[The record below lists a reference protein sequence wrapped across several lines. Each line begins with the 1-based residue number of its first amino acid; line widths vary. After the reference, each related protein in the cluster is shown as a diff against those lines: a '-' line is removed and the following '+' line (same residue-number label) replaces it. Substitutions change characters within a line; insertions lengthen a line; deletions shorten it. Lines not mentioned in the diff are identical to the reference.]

1 MTLIL
6 AAAALIAAAACTNDD
21 NAAAVDNAPP
31 VPVRIIAGVGTVLN
45 ATPTD
50 AAQPGTRAM
59 DDHWN
64 RDHIGVIVY
73 SSPGSDMA
81 AQYRNAH
88 YVTTS
93 TSATAD
99 FTPVAPAHTIHF
111 AESDEPVEFCAYTPY
126 QSSATPDA
134 LPGTNGIISI
144 DTRVQTTAEQQ
155 EAIDFLFAPR
165 TPASKS
171 NPTVT
176 FSKVDGRDYT
186 FKHILSRL
194 VLKLETPEGYGFAA
208 DDVTHISQVKI
219 GGLCTQ
225 CQLDIKP
232 KDLTVSGSYTL
243 TLDTD
248 SWLEEWD
255 ITDNVNRVETKAGTT
270 QRIYTLIFPI
280 QQPRDKNGDGLS
292 AIPLSIT
299 LGGEVYKNDK
309 DITGSTDANG
319 NTGFFKVGTSYEY
332 TVRLKRTGLEVTGA
346 TITPWADGG
355 TGSGD
360 ATRQ

>member
-21 NAAAVDNAPP
+21 NAAAVDNDTR
-31 VPVRIIAGVGTVLN
+31 VPVRIIAGVGTALN
-45 ATPTD
+45 ATPAD
-50 AAQPGTRAM
+50 ATQPGTRAV

-64 RDHIGVIVY
+64 CDHIGMIVY

-81 AQYRNAH
+81 TQYRNAH

-93 TSATAD
+93 TGTTAE
-99 FTPVAPAHTIHF
+99 FVPVDADNNIHF
-111 AESDEPVEFCAYTPY
+111 AKSDETVEFCAYTPY

-134 LPGTNGIISI
+134 LPDTNGIISI
-144 DTRVQTTAEQQ
+144 DTRVQETAEQQ

-232 KDLTVSGSYTL
+232 KDLMVDGSFTL

-255 ITDNVNRVETKAGTT
+255 ITNNVNRVETGTGTT
-270 QRIYTLIFPI
+270 QRIYTLIFPP
-280 QQPRDKNGDGLS
+280 QPVSNKTGTNPH
-292 AIPLSIT
+292 AIPFSIT
-299 LGGEVYKNDK
+299 LGGEVYNTQLGNNRNLLKAPRTAVMDSYFVVGEVNPDVPVTP
-309 DITGSTDANG
+309 DQPGS
-319 NTGFFKVGTSYEY
+319 
-332 TVRLKRTGLEVTGA
+332 
-346 TITPWADGG
+346 DGDG
-355 TGSGD
+355 EQDPGVLG
-360 ATRQ
+360 